1 MFLLMTEDG
10 RTAVEKRP
18 DKGLLAG
25 MYQLPNVEG
34 FLTEQDI
41 RAAAEAWGLQVQKIT
56 FIKEAKH
63 VFTHLDWLMKG
74 YHVKVAHPAG
84 AFLWATPEELQQQYA
99 LPTALKPFAPF
110 PTAKKKRG

>member
-34 FLTEQDI
+34 FLTEQEI

-74 YHVKVAHPAG
+74 YQVRVSRPAG
-84 AFLWATPEELQQQYA
+84 KFLWVTPEEMQAHYA

-110 PTAKKKRG
+110 PTARK